1 MCVCMCACVCACVHA
16 YMRVC
21 TYLHAQSYC
30 SYLYVVN
37 SKLHYV
43 YMCSEESAL

>member
-1 MCVCMCACVCACVHA
+1 MCVCVRACARVCMRTCVCVHT
-16 YMRVC
+16 YMHNH
-21 TYLHAQSYC
+21 TIHI
-30 SYLYVVN
+30 LYAVN